1 MNSLKEKG
9 HVIINCV
16 RQRYSPATWWG
27 DLSYVM
33 QHRVPQ
39 YSSPIKEAS
48 DQKVFEVKVAR
59 HGPFA

>member
-1 MNSLKEKG
+1 MSAG
-9 HVIINCV
+9 
-16 RQRYSPATWWG
+16 ATRLPPGGG

-33 QHRVPQ
+33 QYRVPQ